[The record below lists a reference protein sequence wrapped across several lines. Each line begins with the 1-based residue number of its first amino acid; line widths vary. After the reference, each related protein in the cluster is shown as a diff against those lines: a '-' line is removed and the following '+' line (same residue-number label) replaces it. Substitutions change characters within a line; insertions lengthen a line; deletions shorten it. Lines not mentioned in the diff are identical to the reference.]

1 MELSDRKFFGHRIG
15 PHQAEIGHHRDRP
28 FAGKTQTLA
37 SIAAVEVTDG
47 SDEVE
52 FLDESARGLLEN
64 QNNFAGATGDF
75 RSATGSGKTGVRFF
89 VIADDRGVDVCKAI
103 DLRGAEKSDVHAA
116 ALQPVAENFRRG

>member
-15 PHQAEIGHHRDRP
+15 PHQAEIGDHRDRP

-37 SIAAVEVTDG
+37 SIAAIEVTDG
-47 SDEVE
+47 GDEVE

-75 RSATGSGKTGVRFF
+75 RSATGAGKTSGGLP
-89 VIADDRGVDVCKAI
+89 VIANNRGVDIRKAI
-103 DLRGAEKSDVHAA
+103 DLRG
-116 ALQPVAENFRRG
+116 